1 MRLLRPFL
9 CAALACAVTLSAQQ
23 AAPLDAKTQQ
33 QYERLLRHRY
43 SRDLSEV
50 FAAMEKSA
58 RPDARAGADA
68 RFLSAFR
75 LGDWAQV
82 RAELASLPP
91 ELGRGIY
98 DKMLND
104 LAERPKMRNN
114 PSLSGRV
121 AVRFVVGRDGS
132 VSSVG
137 NGGSDLPDGGVVSC
151 VVNSF
156 RGLSF
161 PAPDDGIVTVGYAK
175 QFSPG

>member
-9 CAALACAVTLSAQQ
+9 CAALACVATLPAQQ

-82 RAELASLPP
+82 RAELAAPWGRLDGFLHAIAFAPQDA
-91 ELGRGIY
+91 LG
-98 DKMLND
+98 
-104 LAERPKMRNN
+104 
-114 PSLSGRV
+114 
-121 AVRFVVGRDGS
+121 
-132 VSSVG
+132 G
-137 NGGSDLPDGGVVSC
+137 NFLHTP
-151 VVNSF
+151 
-156 RGLSF
+156 
-161 PAPDDGIVTVGYAK
+161 
-175 QFSPG
+175 

>member
-9 CAALACAVTLSAQQ
+9 CAALACAATLPAQQ

-82 RAELASLPP
+82 RAELAALPP

-104 LAERPKMRNN
+104 LA
-114 PSLSGRV
+114 
-121 AVRFVVGRDGS
+121 
-132 VSSVG
+132 
-137 NGGSDLPDGGVVSC
+137 
-151 VVNSF
+151 
-156 RGLSF
+156 
-161 PAPDDGIVTVGYAK
+161 
-175 QFSPG
+175 